1 MPKRDLNSFFK
12 LRIAAGYYIGRRD
25 LDIEIRGNS
34 DIFYSPGRPAGIIRR
49 TIRKANLAPVNERR
63 SKVVRTDASSESAF
77 ADDRTDFGKLEHK
90 R

>member
-34 DIFYSPGRPAGIIRR
+34 DIFYSQVVPLGSYAARFGRRIWPLSMSDGV
-49 TIRKANLAPVNERR
+49 K
-63 SKVVRTDASSESAF
+63 
-77 ADDRTDFGKLEHK
+77 
-90 R
+90 